1 MANAG
6 PDTNGSQF
14 FITCEPTPH
23 LDGNH
28 VVFGKVEYG
37 MDVVRKI
44 EQLGSESGETSKE
57 IVIAD
62 CGEAPVEKEAWRVWS
77 QELAEGAA
85 QLGAEKLANEMD
97 VSPELQEESR

>member
-14 FITCEPTPH
+14 FITCDSTPH

-28 VVFGKVEYG
+28 VVFGNVEYG
-37 MDVVRKI
+37 MDVLRKV
-44 EQLGSESGETSKE
+44 EQLGSESGETSQE

-62 CGEAPVEKEAWRVWS
+62 CGEAPVEKEAWKAWS
-77 QELAEGAA
+77 QDLAETQA

-97 VSPELQEESR
+97 VSPELSETS